1 MDLDFT
7 EEQIML
13 KTSAR
18 DFLMKECPKSLV
30 RSIEES
36 EQGFSPDLWMK
47 MAELGWQGLIIDEK
61 FGGSNLS
68 FFELALIIEEMGRN
82 IAPGPFLSTVVCA
95 SAIQET
101 GTQEQ
106 KEHFLP
112 LVASGKMILTLALT
126 EPSNSWQPAHVNLRA
141 VSNGDNYL
149 LNGIKLFVPDAN
161 VANYLLVV
169 ARTGTTSD
177 PGNGITLFL
186 VDAKSPG
193 IECERQLSMALDN
206 KCSIYFNNVVV
217 SNKNILG
224 TSDKGWDIAENI
236 LMKGRALKVAEMS
249 GGCQACLEMTNAYVK
264 DRKQYGKSIGSN
276 QVIQHYLA
284 DMWGYT
290 DRTRNIGWEA
300 NWKVSEGIATNLD
313 IAIAK
318 SWANEA
324 YSFVSERGVHCHGA
338 IGTTR
343 DHDIGLYFRRA
354 KVSAFDYG
362 DTDYLRSII
371 AQEIGL

>member
-82 IAPGPFLSTVVCA
+82 IVPGPFLSTVVCA
-95 SAIQET
+95 SDIQET

-141 VSNGDNYL
+141 VRNGDNYL

-177 PGNGITLFL
+177 SGNGITLFL

>member
-36 EQGFSPDLWMK
+36 EDGFSADLWMK

-82 IAPGPFLSTVVCA
+82 IAPVPFLSTVVCA

-101 GTQEQ
+101 GTPEQ
-106 KEHFLP
+106 KDHFLP

-126 EPSNSWQPAHVNLRA
+126 EPSISWQPAQVNLRA
-141 VSNGDNYL
+141 VCKGDNYL
-149 LNGIKLFVPDAN
+149 LKGTKLFVPDAN

-206 KCSIYFNNVVV
+206 KCSINFNDVVV

-224 TSDKGWDIAENI
+224 IADKGWSIVEDI
-236 LMKGRALKVAEMS
+236 LMKARALKVAEMS

-264 DRKQYGKSIGSN
+264 DRKQYGKPIGSN
-276 QVIQHYLA
+276 QVIQHYVA

-290 DRTRNIGWEA
+290 DRTRNIGWEV

-318 SWANEA
+318 AWANEA